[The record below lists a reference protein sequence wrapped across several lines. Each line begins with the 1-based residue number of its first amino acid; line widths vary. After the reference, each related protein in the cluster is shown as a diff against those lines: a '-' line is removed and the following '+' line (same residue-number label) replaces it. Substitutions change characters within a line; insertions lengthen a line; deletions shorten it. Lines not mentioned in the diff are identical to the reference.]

1 MAREKTQNKRFSGAV
16 CGERPIL
23 LDPFNPLAENGIV
36 FYLFCYCQV
45 ALVRRRGSAAM
56 LKLILS
62 ASLLAVLASI
72 SFVGTSLLNTANAA
86 QQPSSPQATSSPHR
100 ALLDAYCVACHNE
113 ALNTAEL
120 ALDGIDVEKIGDNVA
135 VWETVAMKLRAGA
148 MPPAGM
154 ARPDP
159 AENDAL
165 VAYLE
170 AELDRAAAEI
180 PNPGRSVIRRLNRT
194 EYSNAVRDLLAIDTD
209 AVDIRELLPPDESA
223 QGFDNIGSA
232 LSVSPLLMERYL
244 ASAQKVVR
252 IAIGDPT
259 MQPVFESYGVPK
271 YLMQDQY
278 RMSEDLPFGSRGGI
292 ALRHHFP
299 VEGDYVVQV
308 RLQRMARQSIR
319 GLHDEEH
326 EMEIRLDGER
336 MSGFQVGGEDVGAFE
351 YFKSNRPLDPD
362 QEEYERTADED
373 LEVRIHATAGTHL
386 VGVSFQKEAYLPEGP
401 LQPRLTQIEYAQFTG
416 GLPAVG
422 EVIIGGPYDSTGVGD
437 TPSRRNIFVCSPESI
452 PEEAACATEFLS
464 NLARRAY
471 RRPVTDEDVQIL
483 LSFYEANRSN
493 GGFEAGIEAALER
506 LLLDPEFLFK
516 IERDPEG
523 VAPDT
528 AYRVSDLELASR
540 LSFFLWSSIPDEEL
554 LSLAEQGRLS
564 EPAILEQQVLRML
577 GDSRASTLVSD
588 FAGQWL
594 LLRNLSSFQPDP
606 EAFPYF
612 DDNLRNAFQRE
623 TELFVDS
630 LLQEDRSVTD
640 LLDADYTYLNE
651 RLARHYGIEG
661 VYGSRFRRVT
671 LSDEKRKGLLGHGS
685 ILMAT
690 SYPKR
695 TAPTLRGKW
704 ILENILGAPPPPPP
718 PDIPALM
725 ETDAGGQVL
734 TMREQMQQHTTNP
747 SCSVCHARMDPLGF
761 ALENYDAIGLWRSTD
776 GGSVIDAS
784 GELPGGEKFQGP
796 AELRQLL
803 LSKREQFVGTVTER
817 LLTYALGRE
826 LEYYDGAAVR
836 KIIHD
841 AAPADYRWSALVM
854 NIVKSSP
861 FQMRRSQPS

>member
-1 MAREKTQNKRFSGAV
+1 MS
-16 CGERPIL
+16 
-23 LDPFNPLAENGIV
+23 
-36 FYLFCYCQV
+36 
-45 ALVRRRGSAAM
+45 
-56 LKLILS
+56 KLILS
-62 ASLLAVLASI
+62 TFLPAMLASM
-72 SFVGTSLLNTANAA
+72 SLVGTSLLTPANAA
-86 QQPSSPQATSSPHR
+86 QQPNSLQATGAPHR
-100 ALLDAYCVACHNE
+100 ALLDQYCVACHND

-120 ALDGIDVEKIGDNVA
+120 SLDGIDVEQVGDNVA

-148 MPPAGM
+148 MPPVGVP
-154 ARPDP
+154 RPDP
-159 AENDAL
+159 ADHDAL

-170 AELDRAAAEI
+170 TELDRAAAEN

-194 EYSNAVRDLLAIDTD
+194 EYSNAIRDLLAIDTD

-259 MQPVFESYGVPK
+259 IQPVLESYDVPK

-292 ALRHHFP
+292 SLRHHFP

-319 GLHDEEH
+319 GLHDEGH

-336 MSGFQVGGEDVGAFE
+336 VSQFQVGGEDVGAFE
-351 YFKSNRPLDPD
+351 YFKSNRPLDAA

-373 LEVRIHATAGTHL
+373 LEIRVHATAGTHL

-422 EVIIGGPYDSTGVGD
+422 EVIIGGPYNATGVGD
-437 TPSRRNIFVCSPESI
+437 TPSRRKIFVCNPDSVPEQ
-452 PEEAACATEFLS
+452 AACAKEFLS

-471 RRPVTDEDVQIL
+471 RRPVTDEDVEIL
-483 LSFYEANRSN
+483 LGFYEANRSS

-528 AYRVSDLELASR
+528 AYSISDLELASR

-564 EPAILEQQVLRML
+564 EPEILEQQVVRML
-577 GDSRASTLVSD
+577 GDTRANTLVSD

-612 DDNLRNAFQRE
+612 DDNLRDAFQRE

-630 LLQEDRSVTD
+630 LLHEDRSVTD

-651 RLARHYGIEG
+651 RLARHYGIAG
-661 VYGSRFRRVT
+661 VYGSRFRRVS

-725 ETDAGGQVL
+725 ETGAGGKAL

-776 GGSVIDAS
+776 GGSVIDAT

-836 KIIHD
+836 RIIHES
-841 AAPADYRWSALVM
+841 APTDYRWSALIL

-861 FQMRRSQPS
+861 FQMRRSRPS